1 MEKIIKTIFLFVAL
15 IVCNRANAQTGKVIS
30 GTVNDGNGPIPAA
43 TIFEKE
49 FTSNGVSTDEKGRFT
64 LKLRG
69 SQGIIVIKSVGY
81 LSQEI
86 NVTAK
91 SNISVVLKDDAKG
104 LEDVVVLGVGQ
115 SAKKITVTGAV
126 SSISGEKIRQSPS
139 ASLQNSLAGRLP
151 GFFSQQRSGQPG
163 NDGAAF
169 QIRGISTYAGG
180 TTPLV
185 IVDDVEVSAD
195 QISSIDNNEVESVTI
210 LKDASTT
217 AVYGIRGANG
227 VVIITTRRGQSGK
240 PALNIKNESG
250 LQMPT
255 QRPVVNSGYTTL
267 SLFRERLAG
276 LYNNPA
282 TLYPNFF
289 SGDNLQHYL
298 TNDDPYNHPNVNWW
312 DEVIK
317 KVSLQNKINFD
328 ISGGTEKVKYF
339 VNLGYLYQGGLF
351 KDFSEDQGYNSNY
364 LYNRYNFRS
373 NVDITPNK
381 NLKIKID
388 LSGKFGV
395 TNEPNDKPWNNGG
408 TIFQYLWN
416 GELSSFL
423 YPIYWPNGLIASSAA
438 TGTKPN
444 PVANLMYSGYN
455 RSYNN
460 NIAAATSANQLLDVI
475 TPGLSAN
482 FLVSY
487 TGDYSFTRN
496 LTRASSEI
504 LAYSYDPAA
513 QKYNPVTPNLYRMGV
528 LSRSTSFN
536 DTKRTTTIRGGLNYN
551 RSFGDHNVAA
561 VALINQTRTNILP
574 VGTTTVTL
582 IDPYNIQG
590 FTGKATYA
598 YKQKYLLDFTAAYNG
613 SDRFSENNRFAWF
626 PAASIGW
633 NISEEKFVKDNL
645 KFISFLKVRASYGIT
660 GNDNIGVSSLIYQK
674 SYSTGASGIVF
685 GETPQSYTG
694 IIEPTLS
701 NQNVKWMTVNDLD
714 VGLDAKFFGS
724 KLSLTL
730 DYFDKKTKD
739 IFTTPGLI
747 PASFGA
753 TLPPYNLGRVRNT
766 GYEVDLTY
774 RDKIG
779 ANFEFFVNGNVTHA
793 KNKVLYRDE
802 PAYLYDGLA
811 LTGKPVGAV
820 FQYTADGYYESLSDL
835 YTAPRLA
842 ASVPLSTLQLGTIKY
857 KDLTGDGIIDANDK
871 QYIGNN
877 NPNYTGGLSF
887 GFSYKGFDVSTLFQG
902 SFDYI
907 INMNRGALAYARP
920 DRVSVPWNLGRWTPV
935 TAGSASFPELS
946 GSVQDGFDG
955 SGNYWSTFWYVQ
967 GDFIRWKNFEVG
979 YRIPSSFAKKLHVNN
994 IRVYANGYNMGIVY
1008 TKIPSF
1014 IDPESA
1020 LTSSAGEYPQQR
1032 VLNFGIQFGL

>member
-1 MEKIIKTIFLFVAL
+1 MKKIIKIVVLFVAL
-15 IVCNRANAQTGKVIS
+15 IICNRTFGQTGKIIT
-30 GTVNDGNGPIPAA
+30 GTVSDDKGPIPAA

-49 FTSNGVSTDEKGRFT
+49 FTNNGISTDENGHFSI
-64 LKLRG
+64 KLRG
-69 SQGIIVIKSVGY
+69 TQGIIVVKSIGY

-86 NVTAK
+86 NVSAK
-91 SNISVVLKDDAKG
+91 SKINVILKDDAKG
-104 LEDVVVLGVGQ
+104 LEEVVVLGVGQ
-115 SAKKITVTGAV
+115 TTKKVTVTGAV
-126 SSISGEKIRQSPS
+126 STISGEKIRQSPS

-180 TTPLV
+180 TTPLI

-195 QISSIDNNEVESVTI
+195 QISLIDQNEVENVTI

-240 PALNIKNESG
+240 PSLNFKNESG

-255 QRPVVNSGYTTL
+255 QRPVVNSGYVTL
-267 SLFRERLAG
+267 NLLRERLAG
-276 LYNNPA
+276 LYTNPL
-282 TLYPNFF
+282 TSYSNFF
-289 SGDNLQHYL
+289 SGDNLNHYL

-317 KVSLQNKINFD
+317 KVSLQNRINFD
-328 ISGGTEKVKYF
+328 VSGGTGKVKYF

-351 KDFSEDQGYNSNY
+351 KDFSEGQGYNSNY

-373 NVDITPNK
+373 NIDITPNK
-381 NLKIKID
+381 NLKIKVD
-388 LSGKFGV
+388 LSGRFGV

-408 TIFQYLWN
+408 TTFQYLWD
-416 GELSSFL
+416 GQLSSFL
-423 YPIYWPNGLIASSAA
+423 YPIYWPNGLIASSAS
-438 TGTKPN
+438 TQTKPN

-455 RSYNN
+455 RTYNN

-496 LTRASSEI
+496 LTRSSSEI
-504 LAYSYDPAA
+504 LAYSYDPAT
-513 QKYNPVTPNLYRMGV
+513 QKYNPTTANLYRMGV
-528 LSRSTSFN
+528 LTRSTSFN
-536 DTKRTTTIRGGLNYN
+536 LTKRTTTIRGGLNYSRN
-551 RSFGDHNVAA
+551 FGDHSVS
-561 VALINQTRTNILP
+561 ALALLNQTRTNILP
-574 VGTTTVTL
+574 VNSTTVTL

-598 YKQKYLLDFTAAYNG
+598 YKQKYMVDLTAAYNG

-626 PAASIGW
+626 PAASVGW
-633 NISEEKFVKDNL
+633 NVSEEKFIKDNL
-645 KFISFLKVRASYGIT
+645 KFINFLKIRASYGLT
-660 GNDNIGVSSLIYQK
+660 GNDNIGVSSLVYQK
-674 SYSTGASGIVF
+674 NYSTGSSGIIF
-685 GETPQSYTG
+685 GETPQSYSG
-694 IIEPTLS
+694 IVEPTLA
-701 NQNVKWMTVNDLD
+701 NTNVKWMTVKDFD
-714 VGLDAKFFGS
+714 IGLDAKLFNS
-724 KLSLTL
+724 KLSLTF
-730 DYFDKKTKD
+730 DYFNKLTSD

-747 PASFGA
+747 PSTFGA
-753 TLPPYNLGRVRNT
+753 SLPPYNLGRVRNT
-766 GYEVDLTY
+766 GYEIDLTY

-779 ANFEFFVNGNVTHA
+779 KNLEFFVNGNLTYA
-793 KNKVLYRDE
+793 KNIVLYRNE
-802 PAYLYDGLA
+802 PGYLYDGLA
-811 LTGKPVGAV
+811 STGKPVGAV
-820 FQYTADGYYESLSDL
+820 FQYTFDGYYESLADL
-835 YTAPRLA
+835 YTAPRF
-842 ASVPLSTLQLGTIKY
+842 ASSIPLSTLQLGSLKY
-857 KDLTGDGIIDANDK
+857 KDLTGDGIIDANDR

-902 SFDYI
+902 NFDYI

-920 DRVSVPWNLGRWTPV
+920 DRVSVPWNANRWTPEN
-935 TAGSASFPELS
+935 AASATFPELS
-946 GSVQDGFDG
+946 SNTNNGVDGANP
-955 SGNYWSTFWYVQ
+955 NYSTFWFVQ
-967 GDFIRWKNFEVG
+967 GDFVRWKNFEVG
-979 YRIPSSFAKKLHVNN
+979 YRFPAAFAKKLHVNN

-1008 TKIPSF
+1008 TKVPTF

-1020 LTSSAGEYPQQR
+1020 LTSTVGEYPQQR
-1032 VLNFGIQFGL
+1032 VLNFGVQFGL